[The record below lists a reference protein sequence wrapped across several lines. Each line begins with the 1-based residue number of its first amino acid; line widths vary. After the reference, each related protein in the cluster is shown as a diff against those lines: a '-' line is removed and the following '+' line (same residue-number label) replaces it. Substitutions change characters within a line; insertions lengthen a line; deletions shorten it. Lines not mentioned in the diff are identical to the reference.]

1 MNQHA
6 FTRVRLLMSLHV
18 FMPAHVLMPTHVLM
32 NTHVL
37 MYLCTYVYHM
47 HSWTCALSFSNKIY
61 LLCSFAE
68 CFVDYVFLNVV
79 FFVIFLVIQWCS
91 FGAVLVH
98 F

>member
-37 MYLCTYVYHM
+37 MYLCTYVLMYI
-47 HSWTCALSFSNKIY
+47 TCTH
-61 LLCSFAE
+61 
-68 CFVDYVFLNVV
+68 
-79 FFVIFLVIQWCS
+79 
-91 FGAVLVH
+91 GLVH
-98 F
+98 